1 MNNLLS
7 KKLLQKCPVCGDTY
21 NYSKVK
27 LLEANDSYILSY
39 FKCQKCGTG
48 VAMKAI
54 FIPTG
59 MVGQAVIT
67 DLEADEIMKLKNNN
81 ESITSA
87 DVLCVYDF
95 IKNEKD
101 IIKAI
106 Q

>member
-1 MNNLLS
+1 
-7 KKLLQKCPVCGDTY
+7 
-21 NYSKVK
+21 
-27 LLEANDSYILSY
+27 
-39 FKCQKCGTG
+39 
-48 VAMKAI
+48 MKAI